1 MATESISLNPLS
13 FTRLTINF
21 SNQFRKRRNLSCRI
35 RRSQFGAIC
44 SKTSDY
50 QVRSDRVWLMF
61 KMSLVVLFPLFNQL
75 RLMKSYARPFRL
87 LPAEEVKVSTAN
99 PSFTVRESRSL
110 YKIEA
115 AFDVFYSQAQPKSN
129 GDMRR
134 LEELF
139 SRYKGNML
147 FLMCFTELGLYKA
160 QVMLPF
166 NAFGT
171 MAMAR

>member
-50 QVRSDRVWLMF
+50 QDY
-61 KMSLVVLFPLFNQL
+61 Q
-75 RLMKSYARPFRL
+75 SYARPFRL
-87 LPAEEVKVSTAN
+87 LPAEEVKVSIAN
-99 PSFTVRESRSL
+99 PSFT
-110 YKIEA
+110 IEA

-147 FLMCFTELGLYKA
+147 FLMCFTVSHSPRYCHVGQELGLYKA

-171 MAMAR
+171 MAMAREVRVLSLLSFLHN

>member
-1 MATESISLNPLS
+1 MGLGFQVSGETFPVEFVDLNS
-13 FTRLTINF
+13 VQ
-21 SNQFRKRRNLSCRI
+21 SARKHLI
-35 RRSQFGAIC
+35 I
-44 SKTSDY
+44 
-50 QVRSDRVWLMF
+50 
-61 KMSLVVLFPLFNQL
+61 
-75 RLMKSYARPFRL
+75 KSYARPFRL

-99 PSFTVRESRSL
+99 PSFT
-110 YKIEA
+110 IEA

-147 FLMCFTELGLYKA
+147 FLMCFTVSHSPRYCHVGQELGLYKA

-171 MAMAR
+171 MAMAREVRVLSLLSFLHN